1 MYSSCLL
8 VPDISLPQYYTDK
21 ATQEVSFSS
30 DQSFEE
36 QGLRQSTILFL
47 KEKPGKKGISLSVEQ
62 WNFGRAVEGPQG
74 SREGRGQADLEIGA
88 TGLKWSSPHSVLVAP
103 TLLSSPSSLLGLP
116 FLLSKHNPLC
126 LPLQEHVT

>member
-62 WNFGRAVEGPQG
+62 WKALKAAGKAV
-74 SREGRGQADLEIGA
+74 DKLI
-88 TGLKWSSPHSVLVAP
+88 LK
-103 TLLSSPSSLLGLP
+103 
-116 FLLSKHNPLC
+116 
-126 LPLQEHVT
+126 